1 MSQPSS
7 ATVSRVI
14 VAAALAACAFL
25 GACRS
30 APQALDGPQFPAT
43 PQARNIDVQVLRD
56 RTDITF
62 TNTTNQPLQGRLWA
76 NQWWSRTLDAPIAP
90 GQRVTLDL
98 RTFKDRFG
106 APFAAGGFFATENP
120 DKLVQMHLQTDTE
133 LVGLITILPTE

>member
-1 MSQPSS
+1 MSQTS
-7 ATVSRVI
+7 AATRSRVI
-14 VAAALAACAFL
+14 AIASLAAGAFL

-30 APQALDGPQFPAT
+30 APQALDGPQFPTT
-43 PQARNIDVQVLRD
+43 PQARVIDVQVLRD

-62 TNTTNQPLQGRLWA
+62 TNTTSQPLQGRLWA
-76 NQWWSRTLDAPIAP
+76 NQWWSRSLEQPIAP

-120 DKLVQMHLQTDTE
+120 DKLVHMHLQTDTE
-133 LVGLITILPTE
+133 LVGLITILPAE